1 MGIRELVLQRNIEEG
16 IQVGKSKRSREI
28 VTNLLTMTDLAIEKI
43 ADIVGVTG
51 SFCGRSESIVISHH
65 LQSQFGNHQ

>member
-43 ADIVGVTG
+43 ADIVGVTVAFVEEVKA
-51 SFCGRSESIVISHH
+51 S
-65 LQSQFGNHQ
+65 L

>member
-1 MGIRELVLQRNIEEG
+1 MTNPKHTIMGIRELVLQRNIEEG

-43 ADIVGVTG
+43 ADIVGVTVAFVEEVKA
-51 SFCGRSESIVISHH
+51 S
-65 LQSQFGNHQ
+65 L

>member
-1 MGIRELVLQRNIEEG
+1 MLQRNIEEG

-43 ADIVGVTG
+43 ADIVGVTVAFVEEVKA
-51 SFCGRSESIVISHH
+51 S
-65 LQSQFGNHQ
+65 L